1 LLIFVNPAGGT
12 GKSQQHWNS
21 INKII
26 SYAGF
31 KFKEIMTLYRY
42 HCQDYILD
50 LKLEDLLNY
59 DGIIAVGGD
68 GIVFEILNGLF
79 LRSDRE

>member
-1 LLIFVNPAGGT
+1 
-12 GKSQQHWNS
+12 
-21 INKII
+21 
-26 SYAGF
+26 
-31 KFKEIMTLYRY
+31 MTLYRY